1 MNLILL
7 GPPGAGKG
15 TQAQRIVERY
25 HIPQISTGDIL
36 RKAVK
41 EGTPLGEKVKGF
53 MDQGQLVPDRVVIE
67 IIEERLKASDCL
79 EGFILDGFP
88 RTLGQAEA
96 LQELLAR
103 IGKSIEH
110 VINIEVESEELVRR
124 LTGRRTCRSCGAMFH
139 VLFRAP
145 QREGVCDRC
154 GGALYQREDD
164 RDETIR
170 TRLKEYERLTAPL
183 IDYYRNKKSLR
194 PIPGE
199 GEETKI
205 FGQITQYLDPKKVWG
220 RTRDMPKEE
229 AIVVEGKVLE
239 TLPNAM
245 FRVELENGHK
255 VLAHISGKM
264 RMHFIKILPGD
275 KVTVELS
282 PYDLTRGR
290 IIFRE
295 K

>member
-1 MNLILL
+1 
-7 GPPGAGKG
+7 
-15 TQAQRIVERY
+15 
-25 HIPQISTGDIL
+25 
-36 RKAVK
+36 
-41 EGTPLGEKVKGF
+41 

-205 FGQITQYLDPKKVWG
+205 FGQITQYLDPKKV
-220 RTRDMPKEE
+220 
-229 AIVVEGKVLE
+229 
-239 TLPNAM
+239 
-245 FRVELENGHK
+245 
-255 VLAHISGKM
+255 
-264 RMHFIKILPGD
+264 
-275 KVTVELS
+275 
-282 PYDLTRGR
+282 
-290 IIFRE
+290 
-295 K
+295 